1 MRGSSALMSDVKDP
15 PCDLSAVA
23 QPAGRSHPLE
33 EQSLSELAAPPP
45 AAGDPQSCL
54 PSRDALALSKCQGMP
69 GQCPMVPRC
78 HSNALL
84 NKRGLKDGSSSGVP
98 PLKTPMEGPS
108 HCVSTSS
115 RLCYSTE
122 SLHRAAISDPGLL
135 GGPNMRVEGDFVLHC
150 STTSSTAKV
159 LHPWWGSSKQDPG
172 LCAPFLNVVT
182 PWKLYG
188 KDPPA
193 PQMSEQVTQR
203 GQLCRRRSLPN
214 LLVLLPSTWEAV
226 KRAESGT
233 AVSPSPKDRSAR
245 KGPAEGMSESE
256 QSPVCQ
262 LDSPMLK
269 EFKRIMQNEMECVS
283 RAKTQQHED
292 PSRESP
298 CRGYSG
304 SGSGCGTLDAGPT
317 SGVCWTESK
326 DNMAVPICFSPSP
339 RPQET
344 QVGDS
349 AQSTHT
355 EPSCLTRH
363 PLWGS
368 LEATPSCCPSLLLD
382 STDLSRYGAKI
393 SKIKDGFIG
402 SALDL
407 IKKSCTAELA
417 AEASAWQSRDQE
429 GTTITGSRP
438 DCQSDV
444 VSMTT
449 SACSAEARS
458 EPGGG
463 AMSARCRSAVACRRS
478 SSDAA
483 TQPAESVRGQRG
495 RRLRPHL
502 SDPMPADAT
511 KRKELEIKIAA
522 ASFPSQRSVKA
533 GESMPEV
540 EGQLRKKP
548 GRLDLANVPQLRW
561 SNLSNRS
568 SNRKVVGLAD
578 ECEGDMESQH
588 TDISSTYAQKRASA
602 SLLTWEVQ
610 QPCSDCGQ
618 CEPTQSNS
626 MCDKCSKR
634 RMERKE
640 AILELLNTEC
650 SYGED
655 LRIIYEEF
663 YNPMQSASLLT
674 TDQLSVVFGNVQELI
689 SVNEKFTERLQHSI
703 DQAFDQGDEDLLTVC
718 IGDIFLEFVSM
729 LPAFQTYCLQQSTS
743 VNMLNTLEKE
753 KELLRIFLDAS
764 QNDNTALRR
773 MNLRSFLIAPL
784 QRVTKY
790 PLLLSRIGK
799 ATTKNHPD
807 HTRLQEAKSHVE
819 SHLEHINMKT
829 RQEGTNW
836 SLRSFRRDSRRNRE
850 APNVEMREVSL
861 KVVGWTRESTRFVME
876 GPLQLS
882 QPTDGQWV
890 KKGSR
895 ALKFQNVQSLLMVYT
910 PRVSEGALESGDP
923 LELVRDGVL
932 VLIKD
937 KSGGK
942 FAVLR
947 EPIRLSKCVVSV
959 NPDCD
964 DTFELLEI
972 PREAF
977 VFRAADKA
985 RTQQWFRQIKRY
997 SCDLGPWRKRRNALP
1012 NIMTNTAQNRS

>member
-1 MRGSSALMSDVKDP
+1 MGRELREVLLTLPGDSSRGARRWRMRGSSALMSDVKDP

-193 PQMSEQVTQR
+193 PQMSEQ
-203 GQLCRRRSLPN
+203 
-214 LLVLLPSTWEAV
+214 
-226 KRAESGT
+226 
-233 AVSPSPKDRSAR
+233 
-245 KGPAEGMSESE
+245 
-256 QSPVCQ
+256 
-262 LDSPMLK
+262 
-269 EFKRIMQNEMECVS
+269 
-283 RAKTQQHED
+283 TQQHEE

-438 DCQSDV
+438 DCQLDV

-463 AMSARCRSAVACRRS
+463 AMSARC
-478 SSDAA
+478 
-483 TQPAESVRGQRG
+483 VR
-495 RRLRPHL
+495 LHFSP
-502 SDPMPADAT
+502 
-511 KRKELEIKIAA
+511 
-522 ASFPSQRSVKA
+522 
-533 GESMPEV
+533 
-540 EGQLRKKP
+540 
-548 GRLDLANVPQLRW
+548 
-561 SNLSNRS
+561 
-568 SNRKVVGLAD
+568 
-578 ECEGDMESQH
+578 DM
-588 TDISSTYAQKRASA
+588 
-602 SLLTWEVQ
+602 V
-610 QPCSDCGQ
+610 
-618 CEPTQSNS
+618 
-626 MCDKCSKR
+626 
-634 RMERKE
+634 
-640 AILELLNTEC
+640 
-650 SYGED
+650 
-655 LRIIYEEF
+655 
-663 YNPMQSASLLT
+663 
-674 TDQLSVVFGNVQELI
+674 
-689 SVNEKFTERLQHSI
+689 
-703 DQAFDQGDEDLLTVC
+703 
-718 IGDIFLEFVSM
+718 
-729 LPAFQTYCLQQSTS
+729 
-743 VNMLNTLEKE
+743 
-753 KELLRIFLDAS
+753 
-764 QNDNTALRR
+764 
-773 MNLRSFLIAPL
+773 
-784 QRVTKY
+784 
-790 PLLLSRIGK
+790 
-799 ATTKNHPD
+799 
-807 HTRLQEAKSHVE
+807 
-819 SHLEHINMKT
+819 
-829 RQEGTNW
+829 
-836 SLRSFRRDSRRNRE
+836 
-850 APNVEMREVSL
+850 
-861 KVVGWTRESTRFVME
+861 
-876 GPLQLS
+876 
-882 QPTDGQWV
+882 
-890 KKGSR
+890 
-895 ALKFQNVQSLLMVYT
+895 
-910 PRVSEGALESGDP
+910 
-923 LELVRDGVL
+923 
-932 VLIKD
+932 
-937 KSGGK
+937 
-942 FAVLR
+942 
-947 EPIRLSKCVVSV
+947 
-959 NPDCD
+959 
-964 DTFELLEI
+964 
-972 PREAF
+972 
-977 VFRAADKA
+977 
-985 RTQQWFRQIKRY
+985 
-997 SCDLGPWRKRRNALP
+997 
-1012 NIMTNTAQNRS
+1012 